1 MLFVVCHIL
10 SVCVFFFNDAEVV
23 DEKDYFVLIEG
34 LQEFE
39 SHFLYYNKV
48 FKIYLKSIFSQL
60 EIFR

>member
-1 MLFVVCHIL
+1 M
-10 SVCVFFFNDAEVV
+10 CVFFFNDAEVV